1 MLDIRIVYGK
11 EDAMTRDNGATDKP
25 VAIAIVQARLGS
37 QRFPRKMFA
46 DLNGKPVLWWVLDR
60 LKKSKLLH
68 QIVVATPD
76 AEIAEY
82 AYSQNCWGYL
92 DTGDP
97 NNVLGRYIKA
107 ANWSNAELVVRI
119 CGDCPLIDP
128 VLVDNVVKAY
138 VDNRV
143 DISTN
148 VLRRTYP
155 KGMDVE
161 VLHRN
166 TLKRIYHLTEDPR
179 YREHVTLY
187 AYENPALFKFH
198 GIFLNNDYSY
208 LNVSIDTEKDLDK
221 VRYLLS
227 RINGEFGFLDIVRS
241 YETVEMG
248 SRN

>member
-1 MLDIRIVYGK
+1 LTTSQSIYSR
-11 EDAMTRDNGATDKP
+11 RDDP
-25 VAIAIVQARLGS
+25 PIAIAIVQARLNS

-46 DLNGKPVLWWVLDR
+46 DLNGKPVLWWVIER

-76 AEIAEY
+76 GEIAEY
-82 AYSQNCWGYL
+82 AQAQGCWAFL

-107 ANWSNAELVVRI
+107 ANWSNAELVVRV
-119 CGDCPLIDP
+119 CGDSPLIDP
-128 VLVDNVVKAY
+128 VLVDNTIYGY

-148 VLRRTYP
+148 VLRRSYP

-166 TLKRIYHLTEDPR
+166 TLKRMYHLSDDPL

-187 AYENPALFKFH
+187 AYDNPALFKFFSIYH
-198 GIFLNNDYSY
+198 KNDYSY
-208 LNVSIDTEKDLDK
+208 INTSVDTVQDLDK
-221 VRYLLS
+221 VRKFVSANSGDFGYLDVI
-227 RINGEFGFLDIVRS
+227 RYFGG
-241 YETVEMG
+241 Y
-248 SRN
+248 

>member
-1 MLDIRIVYGK
+1 MISTSGFFQSTNVPRTV
-11 EDAMTRDNGATDKP
+11 
-25 VAIAIVQARLGS
+25 AIVQARLGS

-46 DLNGKPVLWWVLDR
+46 DLCGKPVLGWVIDR
-60 LKKSKLLH
+60 LKKSELVH

-76 AEIAEY
+76 PEIAEY
-82 AYSQNCWGYL
+82 AYSMNCWGYL

-119 CGDCPLIDP
+119 CGDSPLIDP
-128 VLVDNVVKAY
+128 KLVDNTIKGY

-166 TLKRIYHLTEDPR
+166 TLKRIQHLTIDPR
-179 YREHVTLY
+179 YREHVTLF
-187 AYENPALFKFH
+187 AYENPSLFKFC
-198 GIFLNNDYSY
+198 GLFGNNDYSY
-208 LNVSIDTEKDLDK
+208 INTSVDTERDLDK
-221 VRYLLS
+221 MRKIMS
-227 RINGEFGFLDIVRS
+227 CISGDFGFLDVVRNWEEV
-241 YETVEMG
+241 YA
-248 SRN
+248 

>member
-1 MLDIRIVYGK
+1 MPSITGYSVR
-11 EDAMTRDNGATDKP
+11 TDSP
-25 VAIAIVQARLGS
+25 IAIAIIQARLNS

-46 DLNGKPVLWWVLDR
+46 DLCGKPVIGWVINR
-60 LKKSKLLH
+60 LKKSNLLH

-76 AEIAEY
+76 KELAEY

-92 DTGDP
+92 DTGDS

-119 CGDCPLIDP
+119 CGDCALIDP
-128 VLVDNVVKAY
+128 VLVDNTIKGY

-148 VLRRTYP
+148 VLRRSYP

-166 TLKRIYHLTEDPR
+166 TLKRIYHLTDDPN

-187 AYENPALFKFH
+187 AYDNPSLFKFH
-198 GIFLNNDYSY
+198 SILNKNDYSY
-208 LNVSIDTEKDLDK
+208 MNMSIDTEKDLDK
-221 VRYLLS
+221 MRYLLS
-227 RINGEFGFLDIVRS
+227 CVKGEFGFLDLVRS

-248 SRN
+248 SKN